1 MSEKTQIFS
10 TDSTKRWQRI
20 KWLSRILAVFLVLAA
35 TCVIISIS
43 LKSKPPLPP
52 LFNRYKDAIAADT
65 SGKMHNTAG
74 SKNISSLKKTS
85 AFHPNVNQTPFPFE
99 NRLRSAFF
107 VNWDVQSYYS
117 LRDNITK
124 LNMVMPEWMQ
134 LPDNADTVLVKIDPR
149 ALALLKKNP
158 NVKVVPML
166 TNYFGDK
173 WNGKNV
179 SNVIHDDKKR
189 KNFIESILT
198 TLRKYGF
205 NGINLDFEAFDSEK
219 TNEYITLFQKELYT
233 ALHKEGFLVTQDIQ
247 PLNEDYDINELQKYN
262 DLLYVMAY
270 DAHNANS
277 EPGDIA
283 PHKWVQEIVND
294 ISTKVPPEK
303 LILCIAGYAYDWG
316 KKGTLGD
323 EITFQEALA
332 IAQESD
338 STTIEFNKDSYNLSF
353 KYDDSSAVTHF
364 VGFTDAVS
372 NFNVIR
378 VADDAGWRGTALWRL
393 GAEDPRIWSF
403 YDKDLSRSALEKTN
417 FDISSVKSSLLS
429 TNVDYIGEGEVL
441 DVLST
446 PKEGKVTFKY
456 DEKQKIITE
465 ETFIDLPTS
474 YVVRKFGKAK
484 GKKIVLTFDD
494 GPDPEWTPQI
504 LDILEKEKVPAA
516 FFVVGKNAEENLPL
530 LKRIF
535 NEGFEIGN
543 HTFTHP
549 NMAEVSE
556 WRAGLE
562 LNATRSLIEIVTGRS
577 TIMFRAPYLADA
589 EPETQEELR
598 PVMLAKK
605 QNYLTMGESLD
616 PQDWDAAHINA
627 DSIVNRLVREKDY
640 GSMILLHDAGGYR
653 QATIEALP
661 RIIKYFR
668 DNGYEFITI
677 AELLGEKKDV
687 LMPLVPKEQAFL
699 DKVDAYI
706 LSAIYFLQK
715 TFSGVFYTA
724 VGLSMLRNL
733 FILILA
739 FLQKRKEKNSFKQL
753 ALSNEPIIYGVESQQ
768 TVGSLKLKT
777 QSSKPSVSII
787 VPAYNEEIT
796 AVKTINSLLLQDYP
810 NYDIVFVNDGSKDNT
825 YEVVKAAFDNNPK
838 VKILKK
844 INGGK
849 ASALNYGIAN
859 STAEI
864 LVNID
869 ADTQLLPNA
878 VTELIKKMSD
888 DRVGAVAGNVKVGNK
903 VNWLTRW
910 QSVEYITSQ
919 NFDRLAMEYLN
930 AITVVPGAIGAFRKS
945 ALQEIGGYMTD
956 TLAEDCD
963 VTIRLLRNG
972 WKVVAAN
979 DAVAITEA
987 PETVPQFMKQRFRWC
1002 FGVMQ
1007 AFWKNRDT
1015 LFIKKYNGLG
1025 MIAMPNILIFQLI
1038 LPIFAPFA
1046 DLVLL
1051 LSLLTW
1057 SVGSKILIFYF
1068 AFMLVDIFCGYIAFR
1083 FQGESPRSLWMLF
1096 PQRFVYRPIM
1106 YAILYRSYKKAIKG
1120 ELQQWGI
1127 LKRTGNVSV

>member
-10 TDSTKRWQRI
+10 TDSTKRWERI
-20 KWLSRILAVFLVLAA
+20 KWLSRILSVVFILAA
-35 TCVIISIS
+35 SCVIISIAA
-43 LKSKPPLPP
+43 KDKPALPP
-52 LFNRYKDAIAADT
+52 LFNKYKDAIAQDT
-65 SGKMHNTAG
+65 SGKIHNTAD
-74 SKNISSLKKTS
+74 KKMLPLKKNS
-85 AFHPNVNQTPFPFE
+85 SVRPNVNQLPFPFN

-134 LPDNADTVLVKIDPR
+134 LPDNADTVLVKIDAR
-149 ALALLKKNP
+149 TLNLLKKYP
-158 NVKVVPML
+158 NIKVVPML
-166 TNYFGDK
+166 TNYFNDK
-173 WNGKNV
+173 WNGGNV
-179 SNVIHDDKKR
+179 SRIIHDETKR
-189 KNFIESILT
+189 KIFIESILT

-205 NGINLDFEAFDSEK
+205 NGINLDFEAFDTEK

-247 PLNEDYDINELQKYN
+247 PLNEDYDIAQLQKYN

-270 DAHNANS
+270 DQHNANS
-277 EPGDIA
+277 EPGDIS
-283 PHKWVQEIVND
+283 PYKWVKQIVED

-303 LILCIAGYAYDWG
+303 LVLCIAGYAYDWG
-316 KKGTLGD
+316 KKGALGD
-323 EITFQEALA
+323 EITFQEAIA
-332 IAQESD
+332 IAKESE
-338 STTIEFNKDSYNLSF
+338 SQIEFNKDSFNLGF

-364 VGFTDAVS
+364 VGFTDAVT

-393 GAEDPRIWSF
+393 GAEDPRLWSF
-403 YDKDLSRSALEKTN
+403 YDKDLSKAALEKNN
-417 FDISSVKSSLLS
+417 FDISTVKSSLLS
-429 TNVDYIGEGEVL
+429 SNVDYIGEGEIL

-446 PKEGKVTFKY
+446 PKEGIVTFKY
-456 DEKQKIITE
+456 DSIQKMITE
-465 ETFIDLPTS
+465 ETFQDLPTS
-474 YVVRKFGKAK
+474 YVVRKFGKAV
-484 GKKIVLTFDD
+484 GKKMVLTFDD

-504 LDILEKEKVPAA
+504 LDILEREKVPAT
-516 FFVVGKNAEENLPL
+516 FFIVGKNAEENLPV

-543 HTFTHP
+543 HSFTHP
-549 NMAEVSE
+549 NMADISE
-556 WRAGLE
+556 FRAGLE
-562 LNATRSLIEIVTGRS
+562 LNATRLLLEIVTGRS
-577 TIMFRAPYLADA
+577 TILFRAPYLADA

-627 DSIVNRLVREKDY
+627 DSIVNRLIREKDY
-640 GSMILLHDAGGYR
+640 GSTILLHDAGGNR
-653 QATIEALP
+653 QATVDALP

-677 AELLGEKKDV
+677 AELMNTTKDE
-687 LMPLVPKEQAFL
+687 LMPLVPKDKAFL
-699 DKVDAYI
+699 DRVDAYI
-706 LSAIYFLQK
+706 LSGIYFLQK

-724 VGLSMLRNL
+724 VVLSMLRNL

-739 FLQKRKEKNSFKQL
+739 FLQKRKEKMVDGGQL
-753 ALSNEPIIYGVESQQ
+753 TVDGSNLKPKSIINYQP
-768 TVGSLKLKT
+768 L
-777 QSSKPSVSII
+777 VSII
-787 VPAYNEEIT
+787 VPAYNEQIT
-796 AVKTINSLLLQDYP
+796 AVKTIKSLLLQDYP
-810 NYDIVFVNDGSKDNT
+810 NYDIIFVNDGSKDET
-825 YEVVKAAFDNNPK
+825 YEVVKAAFENNPK
-838 VKILKK
+838 VKILTKP
-844 INGGK
+844 NGGK

-945 ALQEIGGYMTD
+945 AIEEIGGYMTD

-972 WKVVAAN
+972 WKVVSAN
-979 DAVAITEA
+979 NAIAITEA
-987 PETVPQFMKQRFRWC
+987 PETVSQFMKQRFRWC

-1015 LFIKKYNGLG
+1015 LFVKKYKGLG

-1046 DLVLL
+1046 DLILL
-1051 LSLLTW
+1051 LSLLAW
-1057 SVGSKILIFYF
+1057 SIGAKILIFYL
-1068 AFMLVDIFCGYIAFR
+1068 AFMLVDIFCGYVAFR
-1083 FQGESPRSLWMLF
+1083 FQGESARPLWMLI

-1106 YAILYRSYKKAIKG
+1106 YVVLYRSYRKAVKG
-1120 ELQQWGI
+1120 ELQLWGI